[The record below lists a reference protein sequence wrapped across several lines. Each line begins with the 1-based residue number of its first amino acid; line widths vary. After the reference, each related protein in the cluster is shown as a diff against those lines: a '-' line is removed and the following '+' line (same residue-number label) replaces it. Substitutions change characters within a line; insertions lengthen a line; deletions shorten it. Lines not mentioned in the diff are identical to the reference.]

1 MIASASLLLAEG
13 NITTTT
19 EVTTPEVAVK
29 AVETKPA
36 VVAPVVFTPKC
47 KCITPTNCNCV
58 GECRCKN
65 MKRQNRNQN
74 SKGMNRGMNR
84 GKYGNRNFNKNKKR
98 ANRSQLLINRGLT
111 PLLRVVMMSSKD
123 PLLGLNVEQFTQL
136 SVIKKDIIPRSQ
148 KLRKELRTLRHST
161 TVAIASGATVDAVKA
176 DIERLGAIKAEQTL
190 LRIECINK
198 TKAVLNKDQIIYL
211 LGKSVRKN
219 SNHKK
224 RWSSKKCNSKKCASK
239 RYYKHR

>member
-13 NITTTT
+13 NVTAPVTTTKDT
-19 EVTTPEVAVK
+19 AVK
-29 AVETKPA
+29 AVAVDKTVATTSDVQLQKP
-36 VVAPVVFTPKC
+36 C
-47 KCITPTNCNCV
+47 KCISNAKCNCK
-58 GECRCKN
+58 GACKC
-65 MKRQNRNQN
+65 
-74 SKGMNRGMNR
+74 KGKGMNR
-84 GKYGNRNFNKNKKR
+84 GKYSKYGNKNFKR
-98 ANRSQLLINRGLT
+98 KNRKSKGSQLLINRGLT